1 MIGFIFGLVLG
12 ILGGGF
18 TVALMIGAT
27 NLMREEDNGRHDN

>member
-18 TVALMIGAT
+18 TVALMVGAT
-27 NLMREEDNGRHDN
+27 NLMREEYNGRHDN